1 MHGQGWPYWYQAS
14 LLVNL
19 FSVNVPWAI
28 SWKNR
33 TQCLFKRDGIND
45 GWILDSEGQYK
56 TRDTKGFSL
65 LFVSLEILNVHVWME
80 LGCSDVMFSS
90 GVKVWHAGPGAC
102 QLKAQCLHTFIYQ
115 GLPVTQQPQVTEK
128 QWMALCRCSI
138 SLVTECTIPFD
149 YMYEYWITGGKKK
162 VGVVFKLLKIVKLIF
177 VMPLYQEIFKK
188 VPKLREGAYLCSC
201 EQRNVQMIINKDI
214 GLNSF
219 TIKGLW
225 CLFGTVA
232 DSV

>member
-1 MHGQGWPYWYQAS
+1 M
-14 LLVNL
+14 
-19 FSVNVPWAI
+19 
-28 SWKNR
+28 
-33 TQCLFKRDGIND
+33 
-45 GWILDSEGQYK
+45 
-56 TRDTKGFSL
+56 
-65 LFVSLEILNVHVWME
+65 
-80 LGCSDVMFSS
+80 
-90 GVKVWHAGPGAC
+90 
-102 QLKAQCLHTFIYQ
+102 
-115 GLPVTQQPQVTEK
+115 
-128 QWMALCRCSI
+128 SI
-138 SLVTECTIPFD
+138 ESP
-149 YMYEYWITGGKKK
+149 GGKKK